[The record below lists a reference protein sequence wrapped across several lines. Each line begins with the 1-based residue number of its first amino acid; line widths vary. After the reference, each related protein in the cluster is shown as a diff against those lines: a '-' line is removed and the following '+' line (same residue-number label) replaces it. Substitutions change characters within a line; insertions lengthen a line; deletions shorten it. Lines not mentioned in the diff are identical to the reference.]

1 MTDQNDD
8 IPAAPQP
15 LPLAGVR
22 VLDLTNVLAGPF
34 CTYLLSLMGAEVV
47 KIEQPVRG
55 DLARRLGADPEAASR
70 GMGASFVAVN
80 AGKQSVTLDLKHP
93 EGKEAF
99 RRFVATADAVV
110 ENFRPG
116 VMDRLGLGWSILAE
130 LRPSLVYCAI
140 SGFGA
145 DGPMAGRPAYDQ
157 IIQGISGVMSVTGD
171 SSSAPLRVGYP
182 VSDTTGG
189 LTAAFATASALFGA
203 RTSGEG
209 RYLDVSMLESTLAS
223 MGWVVSNHLNAGVDP
238 VPMGNDNFTAAP
250 SGTFRTGDGLL
261 NIAANEDKQ
270 YAALCRLI
278 GREDLVN
285 DPRFGAR
292 QGRKVNRAALSVE
305 IEAGLAGRSAAEWDL
320 LCVAAGVP
328 AGRVLSVPE
337 VMAQPQLQGRGFV
350 MELEGPDGPQRVTRA
365 GFRFGDRNPAP
376 QSPAPKLSADT
387 QRWLTQLGYEEA
399 TIARMRQDGIL

>member
-1 MTDQNDD
+1 
-8 IPAAPQP
+8 
-15 LPLAGVR
+15 
-22 VLDLTNVLAGPF
+22 
-34 CTYLLSLMGAEVV
+34 
-47 KIEQPVRG
+47 
-55 DLARRLGADPEAASR
+55 
-70 GMGASFVAVN
+70 
-80 AGKQSVTLDLKHP
+80 
-93 EGKEAF
+93 
-99 RRFVATADAVV
+99 
-110 ENFRPG
+110 
-116 VMDRLGLGWSILAE
+116 
-130 LRPSLVYCAI
+130 
-140 SGFGA
+140 
-145 DGPMAGRPAYDQ
+145 
-157 IIQGISGVMSVTGD
+157 
-171 SSSAPLRVGYP
+171 
-182 VSDTTGG
+182 
-189 LTAAFATASALFGA
+189 
-203 RTSGEG
+203 
-209 RYLDVSMLESTLAS
+209 MLESTLAS

-285 DPRFGAR
+285 DPRFAAR

>member
-1 MTDQNDD
+1 MTE
-8 IPAAPQP
+8 ATV
-15 LPLAGVR
+15 LPLSGIR

-34 CTYLLSLMGAEVV
+34 CTYLLALMGAEVV
-47 KIEQPVRG
+47 KIEQPGRG
-55 DLARRLGADPEAASR
+55 DLARRLGADPEAAAR

-99 RRFVATADAVV
+99 RRLVGTADAVV

-116 VMDRLGLGWSILAE
+116 VMDRLGLGWTVLSE
-130 LRPSLVYCAI
+130 WRPSLVYCAI

-157 IIQGISGVMSVTGD
+157 IVQGIAGVMSVTGD
-171 SSSAPLRVGYP
+171 AHSAPLRVGYP

-189 LTAAFATASALFGA
+189 LTAAFALASALFGA
-203 RTSGEG
+203 RATGQG
-209 RYLDVSMLESTLAS
+209 RYLDVSMLEATLAS

-261 NIAANEDKQ
+261 NIAANEDRQ

-278 GREDLVN
+278 GREDLVT
-285 DPRFGAR
+285 DPRFAAR
-292 QGRKVNRAALSVE
+292 QARKVNRAALTEAVE
-305 IEAGLAGRSAAEWDL
+305 AALAARGAAEWEAL
-320 LCVAAGVP
+320 LVAAGVP

-337 VMAQPQLQGRGFV
+337 VMQQPQLRDRGFV
-350 MELEGPDGPQRVTRA
+350 TEFQTEEGAQRVTRA
-365 GFRFGDRNPAP
+365 GFRFGDGNPAP
-376 QSPAPKLSADT
+376 RAPAPQLSADT
-387 QRWLTQLGYEEA
+387 DRWLSRLGYDAAE
-399 TIARMRQDGIL
+399 IARMRRDGVV